1 MPLMRWILFWL
12 LCGSAFAET
21 PSYITFPSHVDWVT
35 QDTEHFHILFRQGEH
50 RLAQRTLAAA
60 ERAHGLLAPIF
71 QETPPKT
78 WIVLADFHDSLN
90 GYAIDYPFPHFVI
103 FAAPPEPSGALAS
116 LDTWLDSVVLH
127 EYVHVLHLYPAH
139 GFWSAM
145 KGVFGSWV
153 LPNGMLP
160 SHLHEG
166 LATFFE
172 TEFTRG
178 GRGRG
183 TLFSMFT
190 RMAVKQGVWGNDF
203 VPLDLLEGSVRWPQ
217 GASPYYFGFQ
227 IYQELWSRKKA
238 EGIHAFVQDTSGR
251 LLPYWLSKS
260 TEEVFGSDYPSLW
273 NLVFDKTQRKVTEE
287 IRQIESRPLSE
298 LKYLTDT
305 HFYKWD
311 LVLSPDGKK
320 IAYRKSHPDTGNT
333 LQIVALDKTDGQ
345 PDEKET
351 IDLEAGR
358 QEGIC
363 WVARGQDSF
372 LILAESEIDYNHQ
385 LNVLRVINP
394 TNKEKITPQF
404 KDRRIEHVQSIGCS
418 PDGQIITYQEH
429 AGRGIVTAWETSE
442 DWKQWKST
450 REWPVPESDWVTSIL
465 PGSPSLL
472 ALRRGVSTELYEWEA
487 NGAPKKI
494 WQMPGLFYRLMPRL
508 SSGEIPAVGTVS
520 GRDEVWALDPQK
532 KSVRKLIAVLGGIN
546 GFEHRG
552 DKWWVSSY
560 RHGGYDV
567 AEAQPVREGSQTLAA
582 TSTETRELP
591 PRNEPLV
598 EKAYSP
604 VSTMLPKAW
613 IPNLLIVPAGVQ
625 FSVWVPGF
633 DVSQKHF
640 YNLIGGY
647 DTRGSAFF
655 VGDYS
660 YRFGKSQQLNVD
672 ANLLPSYLIRDRAFF
687 RTWGGTVGYST
698 RLGEKLP
705 WFSAGVNFKQ
715 VENSTLG
722 AGLRSVGL
730 TVGLSDSFW
739 VRTAPR
745 AIAPLRATKVSVTHA
760 QYFKALGS
768 DDNYFASTIGVDQYV
783 KAPWADR
790 HVFKF
795 TGRFGISEGTAYYNS
810 FFQGGGELQFS
821 PGRGFFLN
829 RGFYP
834 GTFLSQKMF
843 TFNFDYLFPI
853 VEIERGHGQWPFF
866 LKRIDAA
873 LTADVL
879 TADLLNSKNV
889 LVRNAFVHYYCSVGA
904 ELKTNWKTFFY
915 FPTVIRFGAY
925 HGFGS
930 AGEALYLMSA
940 IEATL

>member
-1 MPLMRWILFWL
+1 MPLMRWILLWL
-12 LCGSAFAET
+12 VCGTAFAET

-35 QDTEHFHILFRQGEH
+35 QETPHFHILFRQGEH

-60 ERAHGLLAPIF
+60 ERAYGLLSPIF

-78 WIVLADFHDSLN
+78 WIILADFHDSLN
-90 GYAIDYPFPHFVI
+90 GYAIDYPFPHFVV

-139 GFWSAM
+139 GFWSAV
-145 KGVFGSWV
+145 KSVFGTWV

-172 TEFTRG
+172 THFTRG
-178 GRGRG
+178 GRGKG
-183 TLFSMFT
+183 NLFSMFT
-190 RMAVKQGVWGNDF
+190 RMAVKEGVWGKDF

-217 GASPYYFGFQ
+217 GASPYYFGYQ
-227 IYQELWSRKKA
+227 IYQELWSLKQA

-260 TEEVFGSDYPSLW
+260 TQEVFGADYPSLW
-273 NLVFDKTQRKVTEE
+273 NSVFEKTERRMSAE
-287 IRQIESRPLSE
+287 IAEIESRPLSP

-311 LVLSPDGKK
+311 LVLSPDGGK
-320 IAYRKSHPDTGNT
+320 IAYRKAHPDTGNT
-333 LQIVALDKTDGQ
+333 LEIAATDGTDQ
-345 PDEKET
+345 KQSIE
-351 IDLEAGR
+351 LEAGR
-358 QEGIC
+358 QEGLC
-363 WVARGQDSF
+363 WVARGQDTF
-372 LILAESEIDYNHQ
+372 LILAESEFDYNHQ

-394 TNKEKITPQF
+394 SNKEKITPHS
-404 KDRRIEHVQSIGCS
+404 KDRRIEHVQSIGCT
-418 PDGQIITYQEH
+418 PDGQILTYQEH
-429 AGRGIVTAWETSE
+429 AGRGLVTAWETSAE
-442 DWKQWKST
+442 WKQWKST
-450 REWPVPESDWVTSIL
+450 REWPVPESDWVTSLL
-465 PGSPSLL
+465 PGNPSLL

-487 NGAPKKI
+487 NGSPKKI
-494 WQMPGLFYRLMPRL
+494 WQLPGLFYHLMPRL
-508 SSGEIPAVGTVS
+508 PSGEIPAVGTLS
-520 GRDEVWALDPQK
+520 GRDEVWALDPK
-532 KSVRKLIAVLGGIN
+532 KKAARKLISVLGGVN
-546 GFEHRG
+546 AFEHQG

-560 RHGGYDV
+560 RHGGYDI
-567 AEAQPVREGSQTLAA
+567 AETKAISDKPQPLTVPAPESRD
-582 TSTETRELP
+582 LP
-591 PRNEPLV
+591 SRDEPLV

-604 VSTMLPKAW
+604 ISTLLPKAW

-633 DVSQKHF
+633 DVSQKNF

-660 YRFGKSQQLNVD
+660 HRFGKSQQFNIEG
-672 ANLLPSYLIRDRAFF
+672 NLLPSYLIASKAFF
-687 RTWGGTVGYST
+687 RTWGGSASYST
-698 RLGEKLP
+698 RLGEKMPL
-705 WFSAGVNFKQ
+705 FSAGVSFKQ
-715 VENSTLG
+715 VEDSALG
-722 AGLRSVGL
+722 PGLRSVGL
-730 TVGLSDSFW
+730 TVSLSDSFW

-745 AIAPLRATKVSVTHA
+745 AIAPLRATRVSISHG
-760 QYFKALGS
+760 QYFKMLGS
-768 DDNYFASTIGVDQYV
+768 DDNYFATTIGVDQYL

-790 HVFKF
+790 HIFKLA
-795 TGRFGISEGTAYYNS
+795 GRFGISQGTAYYNS

-834 GTFLSQKMF
+834 GTFLSQKMLA
-843 TFNFDYLFPI
+843 FNFDYLFPL

-866 LKRIDAA
+866 LKRIDGA
-873 LTADVL
+873 LVADVL
-879 TADLLNSKNV
+879 TQ
-889 LVRNAFVHYYCSVGA
+889 NAFMYYYCSAGA
-904 ELKTNWKTFFY
+904 ELKTHWKTFFY

-925 HGFGS
+925 HGFGQ
-930 AGEALYLMSA
+930 AGESLYLMSA
-940 IEATL
+940 VEATL